1 MTISDAM
8 RVAKGSTYL
17 VTQMF
22 IATGVRVVA
31 FAFIARILTQTE
43 MGITV
48 ALTLT
53 STVAQAFSDLG
64 FGRALAKYIAEY
76 RGKKADYSLF
86 LSAGLTMKLVTA
98 IFLALVFALAA
109 PQISQLLLKS
119 GDYAFLFRLLSIYVL
134 FFCFNITTKNLL
146 LGLNRIRE
154 IAIIDMMLTLTE
166 QISAVALL
174 MLGYGLTGL
183 ITGWIF
189 GQLVYMT
196 MSVSIIVRGKHYRRH
211 SIGEI
216 IPFLNI
222 LAKISWPLFCTNMV
236 ILIYNWFDRAL
247 LLAYIPL
254 SEVAVYTIA
263 LRTFSQIYIIPE
275 ALSTTLLPYY
285 SEQYGENKLDN
296 IIVGV
301 RTATRYIALLY
312 LPLALGM
319 MVTANPAISLFA
331 GSAYS
336 GGDLT
341 LAVLCLFG
349 AIGGL
354 SAAVGTLL
362 LVYEMTPTSLLINL
376 VSVGVSMAASTVLL
390 PFLEV
395 TGMAIVKG
403 VAMIV
408 SLALMIFAL
417 RRRVP
422 IELDKEALWKSW
434 TAATFMFL
442 VVGVIEWIYLNQYL
456 LPFYMF
462 AGGVAYVTALKMLKA
477 VNKSDI
483 QLIRNLMGKRL
494 SPIVN
499 VLEKILI

>member
-22 IATGVRVVA
+22 IASGVRVVA

-43 MGITV
+43 MGIAV

-53 STVAQAFSDLG
+53 STVAQVLSDLG
-64 FGRALAKYIAEY
+64 FSRALSKYIAEY
-76 RGKKADYSLF
+76 RGRNADYSPF
-86 LSAGLTMKLVTA
+86 LSVGLLMKVITA

-119 GDYAFLFRLLSIYVL
+119 GDYAFLFRSLSIYVL
-134 FFCFNITTKNLL
+134 FFCFNMTTRNLL

-154 IAIIDMMLTLTE
+154 IATIDMLLTLTE

-183 ITGWIF
+183 ITGWIL
-189 GQLVYMT
+189 GQLVYLT
-196 MSVSIIVRGKHYRRH
+196 MSVSIIVKGKHYRRH

-216 IPFLNI
+216 TPFLNT
-222 LAKISWPLFCTNMV
+222 LVKISWPLFFANIV
-236 ILIYNWFDRAL
+236 VLIYSWFDRAL

-254 SEVAVYTIA
+254 SEVAVYNVA
-263 LRTFSQIYIIPE
+263 LRAFSQLYIIPE
-275 ALSTTLLPYY
+275 ALSTTLLPYF
-285 SEQYGENKLDN
+285 SEQYGGNKRGN
-296 IIVGV
+296 ITIGV
-301 RTATRYIALLY
+301 RTASRYVALLY
-312 LPLALGM
+312 LPLAVGLM
-319 MVTANPAISLFA
+319 ATANPAISLFA

-336 GGDLT
+336 RGDVT

-354 SAAVGTLL
+354 SAAFGTLL

-376 VSVGVSMAASTVLL
+376 ASVGTSIAASTVLL
-390 PFLEV
+390 PFLGV

-403 VAMIV
+403 VAMII
-408 SLALMIFAL
+408 SLALTIFAL
-417 RRRVP
+417 RRRMP
-422 IELDKEALWKSW
+422 IRLDKEALWKSW

-442 VVGVIEWIYLNQYL
+442 VVGVIEWVYLSQYL
-456 LPFYMF
+456 LPFYIF

-477 VNKSDI
+477 VNENDI
-483 QLIRNLMGKRL
+483 QLIRNLTGKRL

-499 VLEKILI
+499 VLEKILV